1 LKGIIWKFFFNL
13 YSINPQFSKIF
24 SPWGCREPAANLALS
39 AAKRRCSN
47 LSGKRSG
54 WRRPID
60 RSDPAIQAI
69 ASNQDRSIDRW
80 IFFRLRLS
88 LASLGC
94 YYYFHC
100 CCCRRRQVGVT
111 EIKKQQQ
118 NQRGELKGKKKRYD
132 TGATLLGRRHQ
143 SISVSFRFDRMLHL
157 CRTRWGLVARL
168 IKSSWNRI

>member
-1 LKGIIWKFFFNL
+1 MYRSILKNNL
-13 YSINPQFSKIF
+13 KPILNSFQIYFSR
-24 SPWGCREPAANLALS
+24 WGCREPAANLALS

-118 NQRGELKGKKKRYD
+118 NQRGELKGKKKIRYWRHL
-132 TGATLLGRRHQ
+132 TGKAP
-143 SISVSFRFDRMLHL
+143 SE
-157 CRTRWGLVARL
+157 
-168 IKSSWNRI
+168 